1 MCTQTAHLSCILDV
15 RLENETVWLTQAQ
28 MAELF
33 QKERTVITRHI
44 NNVFKEGELEREVVC
59 AKFAHTTQ
67 HGALKGKQ
75 QIKETILYNLDVII
89 SVGYRVHSKRGTAF
103 RIWARKIIKEYLVKG
118 YAINDRIRKDQ
129 IAELRQLVKVAGRA
143 INNQEVLETVESQDL
158 LNVVVDYTYAL
169 DTLDNYDYE
178 RLTIDKTTKEE
189 RFHATYDN
197 AMEEINRLREAKA
210 LEINAWLYQYA
221 SKDDQYVIL
230 DDEDY
235 FFPNQQEHLILTD
248 EKEGLTEQKAQKAIC
263 ILNS

>member
-1 MCTQTAHLSCILDV
+1 MCTQTAHLCCILDV

-67 HGALKGKQ
+67 HGAIKGKQ

-143 INNQEVLETVESQDL
+143 ISNQEVPETVESQDL

-178 RLTIDKTTKEE
+178 RLTKQ
-189 RFHATYDN
+189 
-197 AMEEINRLREAKA
+197 L
-210 LEINAWLYQYA
+210 LL
-221 SKDDQYVIL
+221 L
-230 DDEDY
+230 
-235 FFPNQQEHLILTD
+235 
-248 EKEGLTEQKAQKAIC
+248 
-263 ILNS
+263 